1 MKIKNLTVKGE
12 KQTLAAVST
21 TPGLELI
28 DSYKISGANRDTQKT
43 HAIDL
48 KDNDK
53 LLEFVFD
60 DGTTWMCDAAT
71 MHELFPEVEIS
82 KRAADSSFELP
93 ETISGTNTERGIFG
107 NIALKL
113 LNVFSKKNVIEGGIG
128 KIADR
133 LEDKLMVDGEGLFR
147 LDKQFKLSSFDNK
160 ASEKPFLLFIHGT

>member
-107 NIALKL
+107 NIA
-113 LNVFSKKNVIEGGIG
+113 
-128 KIADR
+128 
-133 LEDKLMVDGEGLFR
+133 
-147 LDKQFKLSSFDNK
+147 
-160 ASEKPFLLFIHGT
+160 